1 MSDNQDKRQSEMAF
15 FKTAR
20 TFYVSAL
27 DDCGDINK
35 SLAHLKKKLTQSGEK
50 LTSAKWARL
59 DSALRTGE
67 IVRGKRST
75 PADWAAA
82 ESKPANNP

>member
-1 MSDNQDKRQSEMAF
+1 MSDREEKRQSEMVF

-20 TFYVSAL
+20 TLYVSAL

-35 SLAHLKKKLTQSGEK
+35 SLAQLKKSLAQSGGK
-50 LTSAKWARL
+50 MPAARWARL

-67 IVRGKRST
+67 IVRGKKST
-75 PADWAAA
+75 PGDWAAA
-82 ESKPANNP
+82 EIKR